1 MAELK
6 PCPFCGD
13 QPDTYS
19 EGSHIKIFCCVYME
33 IQKSDYLTI
42 EQRETWNNI
51 IYCYSNEVEEIA
63 KNEIISKWN
72 TRYNEHNIKLD
83 EEVSYDKL
91 SKKD

>member
-6 PCPFCGD
+6 SCPFCGT

-19 EGSHIKIFCCVYME
+19 KGSHIEILCCVSME

-42 EQRETWNNI
+42 KQRETWNNV
-51 IYCYSNEVEEIA
+51 IYCYSDEVEEIA

-72 TRYNEHNIKLD
+72 TRYNLFDTLN
-83 EEVSYDKL
+83 
-91 SKKD
+91 